1 NAGLVYLII
10 RRVGA
15 GVSRL
20 LAGFAAGLFLLHP
33 IQTEAV
39 AYLSGRSEEF
49 SVMFAF
55 SAYAVFL
62 WRKPPAVSWRVAV
75 AVMLLFGM
83 ALLSKEQTIILP
95 AVLLLTDV
103 WWNPGTALEGGRR
116 NWRLYV
122 ALALGAVAGVV
133 SFWNLIT
140 QVTYAG
146 FALKDFTWYQ
156 YFFTQCRALF
166 VYMGEFLFPMR
177 LNADW
182 DFPI

>member
-1 NAGLVYLII
+1 HGPFVFDDSYLPNIDDPLSVWIHGGRKLLMLTYWWNASQSGGDTFQWHVLNVLIHVINAGLVYLII

-55 SAYAVFL
+55 AAYAVFL
-62 WRKPPAVSWRVAV
+62 WRKRPAVSWGVAA

-83 ALLSKEQTIILP
+83 ALLSKEQTIIL
-95 AVLLLTDV
+95 
-103 WWNPGTALEGGRR
+103 
-116 NWRLYV
+116 
-122 ALALGAVAGVV
+122 
-133 SFWNLIT
+133 
-140 QVTYAG
+140 
-146 FALKDFTWYQ
+146 
-156 YFFTQCRALF
+156 
-166 VYMGEFLFPMR
+166 
-177 LNADW
+177 
-182 DFPI
+182 